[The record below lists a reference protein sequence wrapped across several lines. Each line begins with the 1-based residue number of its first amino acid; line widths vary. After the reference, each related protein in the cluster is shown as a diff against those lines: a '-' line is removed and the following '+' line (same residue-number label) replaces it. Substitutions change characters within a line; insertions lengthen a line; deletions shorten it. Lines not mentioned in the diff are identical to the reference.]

1 MNKTATNPNSFPTV
15 SPNAVPTA
23 NPLGTESVIKLT
35 VRYAVPIV
43 ISLVV
48 NSLYNMVDQIF
59 IGQGV
64 GYLGNAATNVIMPMT
79 LILMAIAMMFGNGAS
94 SFMSLQLGKKEPVQ
108 AAHGVGN
115 MITLTI
121 GAGIFFLVL
130 FEIFLEPLCWL
141 FGARGEVMSYA
152 MDYGRIIVLGFP
164 VFVIGVGFGNII
176 RADGRPKASMAGMLI
191 GCVTNIILDPLFI
204 FVFHWGVKGAAWATI
219 IGQLLNA
226 AYYAF
231 CLFRLKTVHPV
242 KHDFIPDKSITG
254 KIISLGMSSFFT
266 QIAGTV
272 VIALQNN
279 LLVKY
284 GADSVYGADI
294 PMAALGI
301 TMKTSQLITSIAL
314 GIVSGVQPI
323 LGYNYGSRQYA
334 RVKQTFKLSLISCT
348 AIMIAALFIFQLFPE
363 TIINLFGQES
373 ELYMEFAVKC
383 FRIYLMACFM
393 IPSSMVIGIF
403 YQAIGKPMPSMILS
417 QSRQIIFLIPAMLV
431 LGALFGVE
439 GILWAGPLSDTLSG
453 VMSLAAISISWKS
466 IFAEHKTASKSGGF
480 RMHAMSQSCVHGVF
494 KKYPCA
500 DKIAKQQQ

>member
-1 MNKTATNPNSFPTV
+1 MNKTATNPNSVPTV
-15 SPNAVPTA
+15 

-35 VRYAVPIV
+35 VRYAVP
-43 ISLVV
+43 S
-48 NSLYNMVDQIF
+48 
-59 IGQGV
+59 
-64 GYLGNAATNVIMPMT
+64 VIMPMT

-417 QSRQIIFLIPAMLV
+417 LSRQIIFLIPAMLV

>member
-1 MNKTATNPNSFPTV
+1 MNRAISNTANL
-15 SPNAVPTA
+15 SPAPAV
-23 NPLGTESVIKLT
+23 NPLGTENITKLT
-35 VRYAVPIV
+35 IRYAVPSV

-48 NSLYNMVDQIF
+48 NSLYNMVDQVF

-79 LILMAIAMMFGNGAS
+79 LILMAVAMMFGNGAS
-94 SFMSLQLGKKEPVQ
+94 SFMSLQLGKKKPEE
-108 AAHGVGN
+108 AARGVGN
-115 MITLTI
+115 MITLTV
-121 GAGIFFLVL
+121 GAGVLFLIL

-164 VFVIGVGFGNII
+164 VFVIGVGFGNVI
-176 RADGRPKASMAGMLI
+176 RADGRPKASMTGMLI
-191 GCVTNIILDPLFI
+191 GCITNIILDPIFI

-226 AYYAF
+226 AYYVV
-231 CLFRLKTVHPV
+231 CLFRLKTVHPA
-242 KHDFIPDKSITG
+242 KHDFMPNKKIAG
-254 KIISLGMSSFFT
+254 RIISLGMSSFFT

-279 LLVKY
+279 LLVRY
-284 GADSVYGADI
+284 GARSVYGADI

-334 RVKQTFKLSLISCT
+334 RVKQTFKLSLLSCT
-348 AIMIAALFIFQLFPE
+348 AIMVAAWFIFQLFPE

-383 FRIYLMACFM
+383 FRIYLLACFM
-393 IPSSMVIGIF
+393 IPFSMVIGIF
-403 YQAIGKPMPSMILS
+403 YQAIGKPVPSMILS
-417 QSRQIIFLIPAMLV
+417 LSRQIIFLIPAMLI
-431 LGALFGVE
+431 LGALTGVE
-439 GILWAGPLSDTLSG
+439 GILWAGPVSDTLSG
-453 VMSLAAISISWKS
+453 AISLAAVLAGWKK
-466 IFAEHKTASKSGGF
+466 IFPEDRTASTPGSF
-480 RMHAMSQSCVHGVF
+480 HRRAILQSRLHGTF
-494 KKYPCA
+494 KKYPCT
-500 DKIAKQQQ
+500 DKIAKQQ

>member
-1 MNKTATNPNSFPTV
+1 MNRAATNPNS
-15 SPNAVPTA
+15 VPTA

-35 VRYAVPIV
+35 VRYAVPSV

-48 NSLYNMVDQIF
+48 NSLYKMVDQIF

-226 AYYAF
+226 AYYAL

-254 KIISLGMSSFFT
+254 KIIDRKS
-266 QIAGTV
+266 V
-272 VIALQNN
+272 V
-279 LLVKY
+279 
-284 GADSVYGADI
+284 
-294 PMAALGI
+294 
-301 TMKTSQLITSIAL
+301 
-314 GIVSGVQPI
+314 
-323 LGYNYGSRQYA
+323 
-334 RVKQTFKLSLISCT
+334 
-348 AIMIAALFIFQLFPE
+348 
-363 TIINLFGQES
+363 
-373 ELYMEFAVKC
+373 
-383 FRIYLMACFM
+383 
-393 IPSSMVIGIF
+393 
-403 YQAIGKPMPSMILS
+403 
-417 QSRQIIFLIPAMLV
+417 
-431 LGALFGVE
+431 
-439 GILWAGPLSDTLSG
+439 
-453 VMSLAAISISWKS
+453 
-466 IFAEHKTASKSGGF
+466 
-480 RMHAMSQSCVHGVF
+480 
-494 KKYPCA
+494 
-500 DKIAKQQQ
+500 

>member
-1 MNKTATNPNSFPTV
+1 MARIGGIRFMNKTTSITTT
-15 SPNAVPTA
+15 PTA
-23 NPLGTESVIKLT
+23 NPLGTESISKLT
-35 VRYAVPIV
+35 LRYAVPSV

-79 LILMAIAMMFGNGAS
+79 LIMMAVAMMFGNGAS
-94 SFMSLQLGKKEPVQ
+94 SFMSLQLGKNKPEQ
-108 AAHGVGN
+108 AAHGIGN

-121 GAGIFFLVL
+121 GSGILFLIL
-130 FEIFLEPLCWL
+130 FEIFLEPLCFL

-152 MDYGRIIVLGFP
+152 LDYGRIIVIGFP
-164 VFVIGVGFGNII
+164 VFVIGVGFGNVI
-176 RADGRPKASMAGMLI
+176 RADGRPKASMTGMLI
-191 GCVTNIILDPLFI
+191 GCITNIILDPIFI
-204 FVFHWGVKGAAWATI
+204 FVFHWGVKGAALATI

-226 AYYAF
+226 IYYVF
-231 CLFRLKTVHPV
+231 CLFHLKTVQTT
-242 KHDFIPDKSITG
+242 KQDFIPDRAISG
-254 KIISLGMSSFFT
+254 RIISLGMSSFFT

-284 GADSVYGADI
+284 GARSIYGADI

-301 TMKTSQLITSIAL
+301 TMKTSQLITSIAM
-314 GIVSGVQPI
+314 GIASGVQPI

-348 AIMIAALFIFQLFPE
+348 AIMVVALIVFQLFPE
-363 TIINLFGQES
+363 AIINLFGQES

-383 FRIYLMACFM
+383 FRIYLMACYM
-393 IPSSMVIGIF
+393 IPSGMVIGIF
-403 YQAIGKPMPSMILS
+403 YQAIGKPVPSMILS
-417 QSRQIIFLIPAMLV
+417 LSRQIIFLIPAMLI
-431 LGALFGVE
+431 LGALMGID
-439 GILWAGPLSDTLSG
+439 GILWSGPVSDTLSG
-453 VMSLAAISISWKS
+453 VISLAAVLISWKK
-466 IFAEHKTASKSGGF
+466 IFPGCKASSKSGIF
-480 RMHAMSQSCVHGVF
+480 KIHARLKSRAHGGF

-500 DKIAKQQQ
+500 NKIAKQQ

>member
-1 MNKTATNPNSFPTV
+1 MNRAATNPNS
-15 SPNAVPTA
+15 VPTA

-35 VRYAVPIV
+35 VRYAVPSV

-226 AYYAF
+226 AYDAF
-231 CLFRLKTVHPV
+231 C
-242 KHDFIPDKSITG
+242 
-254 KIISLGMSSFFT
+254 
-266 QIAGTV
+266 
-272 VIALQNN
+272 LQNN

-417 QSRQIIFLIPAMLV
+417 LSRQIIFLIPAMLV